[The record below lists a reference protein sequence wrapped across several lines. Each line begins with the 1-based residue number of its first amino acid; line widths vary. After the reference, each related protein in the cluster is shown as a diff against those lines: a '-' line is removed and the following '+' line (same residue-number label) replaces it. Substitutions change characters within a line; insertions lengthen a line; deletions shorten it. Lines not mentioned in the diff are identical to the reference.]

1 MSAASELKI
10 LRGVAWPSS
19 GDRGRQRGVTLLELM
34 VAMLLGLLVSG
45 GIVALFSA
53 TSRTNQVQTALS
65 RVQENGRFA
74 MGRME
79 ADLRMAGAM
88 YRQTT
93 TVRNWSQSGNGALFP
108 RASIVVNASGVTLN
122 HLATDGRPP
131 AGWAANEAYP
141 LSASFFVRGYECS
154 TGTCQPALPTGFP
167 AQGNAVGNRVVG
179 ADVLTVSYL
188 RGLGSVFTSAGT
200 GAATVF
206 TLPAGH
212 NFQPGDLALF
222 AGCSAP
228 MLFRTA
234 VAGNDISAVGLLQP
248 AQFLPGSANAP
259 CDSRIFNF
267 TRDFIT
273 ASYWLQLQPDTNPGA
288 DAGRLIPTLMRREGT
303 DPAQEVAQGVERLD
317 FLYGVSTMNNGTM
330 MYLTAN
336 QLTSVLND
344 VRCSLPSPQ
353 FDRMQPALPT
363 LPTYRE
369 PNCLWRSVRSIEVH
383 GLFNTVDD
391 VGVMSPQDMAYWYSI
406 DGSAGPVIP
415 GATMPVTGRPTHRM
429 MRREFVSLVSTRN
442 GSN

>member
-1 MSAASELKI
+1 MSAVSEI
-10 LRGVAWPSS
+10 NIPRGAAWPSS
-19 GDRGRQRGVTLLELM
+19 ALQIRQRGLSLLELM
-34 VAMLLGLLVSG
+34 VAMVLGLLVSG

-93 TVRNWSQSGNGALFP
+93 TTRNWSQSGNGALFP
-108 RASIVVNASGVTLN
+108 RASIVVNASGLTLN
-122 HLATDGRPP
+122 HLGTNGRPP
-131 AGWAANEAYP
+131 SGWAANEAYP

-154 TGTCQPALPTGFP
+154 TGTCQPALPAGFP
-167 AQGNAVGNRVVG
+167 AQGATVGNRVVG
-179 ADVLTVSYL
+179 TDVLTVSYL
-188 RGLGSVFTSAGT
+188 RGIGSVFTSTGT

-212 NFQPGDLALF
+212 NFQPNDLALF

-228 MLFRTA
+228 ILFRAA
-234 VAGNDISAVGLLQP
+234 VAGNVVTPVSGSLLQP
-248 AQFLPGSANAP
+248 AQFLTGSANAP
-259 CDSRIFNF
+259 CDTRLFNF

-273 ASYWLQLQPDTNPGA
+273 ASYWLQLQADTNPGA
-288 DAGRLIPTLMRREGT
+288 DAGRLIPTLMRREGAAA
-303 DPAQEVAQGVERLD
+303 AQEVAQGVERLD
-317 FLYGVSTMNNGTM
+317 FLYGVSTMNNGTV
-330 MYLTAN
+330 MYLAAN
-336 QLTSVLND
+336 QLTSALND

-363 LPTYRE
+363 YRE
-369 PNCLWRSVRSIEVH
+369 PNCLWRSVRSIEVRA
-383 GLFNTVDD
+383 LFNTVDD
-391 VGVMSPQDMAYWYSI
+391 VGAMSPQDMAYWYSI
-406 DGSAGPVIP
+406 DGGTGPVIP
-415 GATMPVTGRPTHRM
+415 GATMPVTNRPRHRM

>member
-1 MSAASELKI
+1 MSTVSEIKIPRGAA
-10 LRGVAWPSS
+10 RPSS
-19 GDRGRQRGVTLLELM
+19 AGQVRQRGLSLLELM
-34 VAMLLGLLVSG
+34 VAMVLGLLVSG

-65 RVQENGRFA
+65 RVQENGRYA

-93 TVRNWSQSGNGALFP
+93 TTRNWSQSGNGALFP
-108 RASIVVNASGVTLN
+108 RASIIVNATGVTLN

-131 AGWAANEAYP
+131 TGWAANEAYP

-167 AQGNAVGNRVVG
+167 AQGTAVGNRVVG

-188 RGLGSVFTSAGT
+188 RGIGSVFTSTGT

-206 TLPAGH
+206 TLQPGH
-212 NFQPGDLALF
+212 NFQPNDLALF

-228 MLFRTA
+228 ILFRAA
-234 VAGNDISAVGLLQP
+234 VAGNTVTPTGLLQP
-248 AQFLPGSANAP
+248 AQFLTGSANAP
-259 CDSRIFNF
+259 CDTRLFNF

-273 ASYWLQLQPDTNPGA
+273 ASYWLQLQADTNPGA
-288 DAGRLIPTLMRREGT
+288 DAGRLIPTLMRREGAAA
-303 DPAQEVAQGVERLD
+303 AQEVAQGVERLD
-317 FLYGVSTMNNGTM
+317 FLYGVSTMNNGTV

-336 QLTSVLND
+336 QLASALND

-353 FDRMQPALPT
+353 FDRMQPAI
-363 LPTYRE
+363 PTYRE
-369 PNCLWRSVRSIEVH
+369 PNCLWRSVRSIEAH

-391 VGVMSPQDMAYWYSI
+391 VGAMSPQDMAYWYSI
-406 DGSAGPVIP
+406 DGGTGPVVP
-415 GATMPVTGRPTHRM
+415 GATMPVTNRPRHRM

>member
-1 MSAASELKI
+1 MSAVSEIEI
-10 LRGVAWPSS
+10 LRGTAWPSS
-19 GDRGRQRGVTLLELM
+19 GGPVRQRGLSLLELM

-45 GIVALFSA
+45 GIVALFGA

-93 TVRNWSQSGNGALFP
+93 TTRNWSQSGNGALFP
-108 RASIVVNASGVTLN
+108 RASIVVNATGVTLN

-131 AGWAANEAYP
+131 SGWAGSEAYP

-167 AQGNAVGNRVVG
+167 AQGTTVGNRVVG

-188 RGLGSVFTSAGT
+188 RGIGSVFTSTGT

-206 TLPAGH
+206 TLQPGH
-212 NFQPGDLALF
+212 NFQPNDLALF

-228 MLFRTA
+228 ILFRAA
-234 VAGNDISAVGLLQP
+234 VAGNTVTPTGLLQP
-248 AQFLPGSANAP
+248 AQFLTGSANAP
-259 CDSRIFNF
+259 CDTRLFNF

-273 ASYWLQLQPDTNPGA
+273 ASYWLQLQADTNPGA
-288 DAGRLIPTLMRREGT
+288 DAGRLIPTLMRREGA

-317 FLYGVSTMNNGTM
+317 FLYGVSTMNNGTV

-336 QLTSVLND
+336 QLTSALND
-344 VRCSLPSPQ
+344 ARCSLPSPQ
-353 FDRMQPALPT
+353 FDRMQPAI
-363 LPTYRE
+363 PTYRE
-369 PNCLWRSVRSIEVH
+369 PNCLWRSVRSIEAH

-391 VGVMSPQDMAYWYSI
+391 VGAMSPQDMAYWYSI
-406 DGSAGPVIP
+406 DGGTGPVIP
-415 GATMPVTGRPTHRM
+415 GATMPVTNRPRHRM

>member
-1 MSAASELKI
+1 MSAASEMKI
-10 LRGVAWPSS
+10 LRRAASHSS
-19 GDRGRQRGVTLLELM
+19 GGGLRQRGLTLLELM
-34 VAMLLGLLVSG
+34 VAMVLGLLVSG

-79 ADLRMAGAM
+79 ADLRMAGAL
-88 YRQTT
+88 YRQVT

-131 AGWAANEAYP
+131 SGWAANEAYP

-154 TGTCQPALPTGFP
+154 TGTCQPTLPTGFP
-167 AQGNAVGNRVVG
+167 AQGTTAGNRVVG
-179 ADVLTVSYL
+179 SDVLTVSYL
-188 RGLGSVFTSAGT
+188 RGLGSVFTSTGT

-212 NFQPGDLALF
+212 NFQAGDLALF

-228 MLFRTA
+228 ILFRAA
-234 VAGNDISAVGLLQP
+234 VAGNAVAPVAGSLLQP

-259 CDSRIFNF
+259 CDSRLFNF

-273 ASYWLQLQPDTNPGA
+273 ASYWLQLQADTNPSA

-317 FLYGVSTMNNGTM
+317 FLYGVSTMNNGTV

-336 QLTSVLND
+336 QLTSALND

-353 FDRMQPALPT
+353 FDRMQPAI
-363 LPTYRE
+363 PTYRE

-391 VGVMSPQDMAYWYSI
+391 VGAMSPQDMAYWYSI
-406 DGSAGPVIP
+406 DGGTGPVIP
-415 GATMPVTGRPTHRM
+415 GVTMPVTGRPRHRM